1 MKNKVISLTKVI
13 FKNSFQNMET
23 AKSTNENKNKK
34 SKGMIILYI
43 FVFLY
48 LAGIIGVFS
57 NGLIKELMAIKQ
69 EQMLLGVIL
78 LAIAGFVLIQS
89 IFSAI
94 NILYYS
100 KDNEYILPLPIKPS
114 QIIAAK
120 TNVLL
125 ITEYFIVAIIGLIPL
140 VIYGVLTSANVLY
153 YISMLIVLIAFPII
167 PVLIS
172 SFLVLIIMSFAKFT
186 KNRNRFQ
193 LIATILI
200 LIVVCVLSFTVGDSN
215 TTPEELVGMVTK
227 ANGLVE
233 ILRGA
238 FPTLG
243 MAIDGLTNVNLGNQ
257 ILNLFLLVFTT
268 VVIYFIYMLVGQN
281 LYLKGAVGN
290 LASGKK
296 TSKKLDE
303 EKAFKKSTLTKTY
316 VGKEFKTLLRNPV
329 FFMQCVLPAILFPVL
344 MIVLTFVGIKGEQ
357 NGAPTDIASMVTNRT
372 SVYLGMGILCAIQF
386 FLMFIY
392 ISATAVSRDGQN
404 AVFMKYIPVPL
415 MKQVDYKVIPNIVM
429 TIFMNIFT
437 IVMVEYLLKLPVIY
451 ILLITIAGIMMGI
464 LQSYIS
470 IIVDLKKPKL
480 EWSSEYAVVKQNMN
494 LMWPAILGLLNITV
508 IIILSVVLGKFVSS
522 YILITIITIVYLLL
536 TVAVRNYIQ
545 KNVNRLFEKIY

>member
-23 AKSTNENKNKK
+23 AKSVNENKNKK
-34 SKGMIILYI
+34 SKSMIILYI

-48 LAGIIGVFS
+48 LAGIMGVFS
-57 NGLIKELMAIKQ
+57 NGLIKELMAINQ
-69 EQMLLGVIL
+69 EQMFLGLIL
-78 LAIAGFVLIQS
+78 LVIAGFVLIQS

-153 YISMLIVLIAFPII
+153 YISMLIVLIIFPII

-172 SFLVLIIMSFAKFT
+172 SLLVLIVMSFAKFT

-193 LIATILI
+193 LIATILV
-200 LIVVCVLSFTVGDSN
+200 LVAVCILSFTVGDSS
-215 TTPEELVGMVTK
+215 TTPEELVGMVTQ

-233 ILRGA
+233 MLRGA

-243 MAIDGLTNVNLGNQ
+243 MAIDSLTNVSLGNQ
-257 ILNLFLLVFTT
+257 ILNLLLLVVTT
-268 VVIYFIYMLVGQN
+268 AVIYFIYMLIGQK

-296 TSKKLDE
+296 TKKKLDE
-303 EKAFKKSTLTKTY
+303 TKAFKKSSLTKTY

-329 FFMQCVLPAILFPVL
+329 FFMQCVLPAILFPIL
-344 MIVLTFVGIKGEQ
+344 MIVVTFAGIKGEQ
-357 NGAPTDIASMVTNRT
+357 NDTTVDVTSMITNKT
-372 SVYLGMGILCAIQF
+372 SVYLGIGILCAIQF

-392 ISATAVSRDGQN
+392 VSATAISRDGQN
-404 AVFMKYIPVPL
+404 AVFMKYIPVSL
-415 MKQVDYKVIPNIVM
+415 MKQVDYKVMPNIIM
-429 TIFMNIFT
+429 TT
-437 IVMVEYLLKLPVIY
+437 IMSVITIIIVEYLFRLPIIY
-451 ILLITIAGIMMGI
+451 LLLITIAGIIMGV

-494 LMWPAILGLLNITV
+494 LIWPVILGLLNITV
-508 IIILSVVLGKFVSS
+508 IIILSVILGKFVNS
-522 YILITIITIVYLLL
+522 YILTIIIAIVYLLL
-536 TVAVRNYIQ
+536 TIVVRDYIQ
-545 KNVNRLFEKIY
+545 KNVSKLFEKIY

>member
-69 EQMLLGVIL
+69 EQMFLGVIL

-268 VVIYFIYMLVGQN
+268 AVIYFIYMLVGQN

-451 ILLITIAGIMMGI
+451 ILLIAIAGIMMGI